1 MSSSLESSLAKGS
14 RVGDRARLQN
24 RRTNQFDTSLK
35 GLEEAYMKYV
45 VIDLEM
51 CEVPKMYRTEKYKY
65 SRETIQIGAVL
76 LDDELNEADSF
87 MTYVKPQY
95 GLISPFI
102 QKLTG
107 ISKKDVSTAPKM
119 REALKNFID
128 WLPEDVTLVS
138 WSDTDQMQ
146 LCKEIESK
154 QIEFDGIEK
163 LNDSWLDCQIKFSE
177 IIKNPKAYKLV
188 DAMNLSDIFYDD
200 NIHDGLVDA
209 KNTALLF
216 KKMMTEKEYQFN
228 KYYMGFADEEAG
240 RIGA

>member
-1 MSSSLESSLAKGS
+1 
-14 RVGDRARLQN
+14 
-24 RRTNQFDTSLK
+24 
-35 GLEEAYMKYV
+35 MKYV

-51 CEVPKMYRTEKYKY
+51 CEVPKMYRTDKYSY

-76 LDDELNEADSF
+76 LDDDFNEKESF

-107 ISKKDVSTAPKM
+107 ITKKDVSTAPKM
-119 REALKNFID
+119 REALLNFLN
-128 WLPEDVTLVS
+128 WLPKDATLVS
-138 WSDTDQMQ
+138 WSDSDQLQ
-146 LCKEIESK
+146 ILKEIEGK
-154 QIEFDGIEK
+154 KIDFDGIDR
-163 LNDSWLDCQIKFSE
+163 LNASWLDCQVKFSE

-216 KKMMTEKEYQFN
+216 KKMMIEKEYQFN
-228 KYYMGFADEEAG
+228 KYYMGFADEEKG